1 MLLVLFRA
9 GLIRGEGVRLQ
20 ALVQAG
26 RARVLV
32 VGEAVQ
38 GRRAGHVD
46 RPAGA
51 AAHDDDRTAL
61 LLSIVGLPDTAWFMS
76 KASLRTDDPVDL
88 VSWYG
93 SRGTVPLACR
103 HRLVLGRF
111 AETTLAL
118 DPDEG
123 TVYALADGEEELNC
137 SPIHRDV
144 ESLVYALT
152 KFEALCQELESGEGE
167 VEVRVDALRG
177 EITELDPLP
186 FADEDSP
193 WSLAFEEV
201 VDGIW

>member
-1 MLLVLFRA
+1 MNFAFTADDVRSVF
-9 GLIRGEGVRLQ
+9 GLSGVVHFPRYDAPHNRL
-20 ALVQAG
+20 
-26 RARVLV
+26 
-32 VGEAVQ
+32 
-38 GRRAGHVD
+38 
-46 RPAGA
+46 
-51 AAHDDDRTAL
+51 DDRTAL
-61 LLSIVGLPDTAWFMS
+61 LLSTVGLPDTVWFMS
-76 KASLRTDDPVDL
+76 KASLRPDDPVDL

-93 SRGTVPLACR
+93 SWGTVPPAGR
-103 HRLVLGRF
+103 HWLVLGRF

-152 KFEALCQELESGEGE
+152 KFEALLQEFESDKGEA
-167 VEVRVDALRG
+167 EVRVDALR
-177 EITELDPLP
+177 EQITEFDPLP

-193 WSLAFEEV
+193 WSLAFEEA